1 MSNATEEAKAKAKAL
16 ALKQATALALKQE
29 KALALKQKQE
39 DDALLATK
47 IPNTDDD
54 GIPENDEQVEEVPER
69 TLEEVE
75 EEEKAIERK
84 KVSEVIRKATKEAKD
99 AKKGIDQAQLTKD
112 ILAVKKHISFL
123 VPIADGESQNA
134 AETVQINGYRLT
146 IKKGVMVVVPEAVA
160 LILAEK
166 YRIGMTAGAK
176 NRIDRD
182 DETLTA
188 LG

>member
-1 MSNATEEAKAKAKAL
+1 MSKATEEAKAKAL
-16 ALKQATALALKQE
+16 ALKKE
-29 KALALKQKQE
+29 EALALKQKQE

-47 IPNTDDD
+47 TPDTNDDD
-54 GIPENDEQVEEVPER
+54 GSPDITNDDELLEEIPER

-75 EEEKAIERK
+75 AEEKAIERK
-84 KVSEVIRKATKEAKD
+84 KVSEVIKKATKEARESKTE
-99 AKKGIDQAQLTKD
+99 IDQAKLTKD

-176 NRIDRD
+176 KRVDRD
-182 DETLTA
+182 DETLEA